1 MGFRHVASTDVKIA
15 HQVRGQIDA
24 GNCREPVLKFLH
36 SDFECLHHSLLCFNE
51 VNKRKQRKVAA
62 ASEVCSRVLTLEAN
76 FSPSFGF
83 QINFKRWSSLHQAR
97 YRKQVERDTSEWPRE
112 FGFPKHI
119 MKPFCLQRANIY
131 RSTHP
136 SSQDYLLLLE
146 TSRTVFKGPDSNHN
160 SSQ

>member
-51 VNKRKQRKVAA
+51 VKKRKHRKVAA

-83 QINFKRWSSLHQAR
+83 QINFKRWSSFLLNLVTLCIRLATES
-97 YRKQVERDTSEWPRE
+97 KSKEILKSGLVSLV
-112 FGFPKHI
+112 F
-119 MKPFCLQRANIY
+119 LNI
-131 RSTHP
+131 
-136 SSQDYLLLLE
+136 L
-146 TSRTVFKGPDSNHN
+146 
-160 SSQ
+160 